1 MATTRTDPYFGY
13 NFAVE
18 LDGITSMGFKTCAGL
33 DTSTTSTKYREG
45 TDVSLAQRE
54 LPALLHHT
62 AITYGAVGG
71 WYYKEAPTDGSL
83 SSMLL
88 VFFCTLNQAWFM
100 VRVGVADLRPRRG
113 AVACTRRAA
122 SGA

>member
-1 MATTRTDPYFGY
+1 MRRVSSALLDADPRRARNAGIDALRIGTRFL
-13 NFAVE
+13 V
-18 LDGITSMGFKTCAGL
+18 
-33 DTSTTSTKYREG
+33 
-45 TDVSLAQRE
+45 
-54 LPALLHHT
+54 LLHHT